1 MRKKPGDKKC
11 DCCHNRIKNKHV
23 LIERHV
29 RASSQMNKT
38 RANMR
43 HFLTC
48 IKFFHQFEKKS
59 SNSNLPLFI
68 FRMSIIADFLNP
80 YYTHRGNDKRWQK

>member
-1 MRKKPGDKKC
+1 
-11 DCCHNRIKNKHV
+11 
-23 LIERHV
+23 
-29 RASSQMNKT
+29 ASSQMNKT

-59 SNSNLPLFI
+59 SNSNLPLSI

>member
-1 MRKKPGDKKC
+1 M
-11 DCCHNRIKNKHV
+11 
-23 LIERHV
+23 LIEKHV
-29 RASSQMNKT
+29 RASSHMNKT

-59 SNSNLPLFI
+59 SNSNLPLSI

>member
-1 MRKKPGDKKC
+1 M
-11 DCCHNRIKNKHV
+11 

-59 SNSNLPLFI
+59 SNSNLPLSI
-68 FRMSIIADFLNP
+68 FRMSIIADFCRTMIKKNMNTHTKQRWTVAYLNQI
-80 YYTHRGNDKRWQK
+80 WI

>member
-1 MRKKPGDKKC
+1 
-11 DCCHNRIKNKHV
+11 
-23 LIERHV
+23 
-29 RASSQMNKT
+29 
-38 RANMR
+38 MR

-59 SNSNLPLFI
+59 SNSNLPLSI